1 MLFMSLVKPASP
13 LVVSFTN
20 VNENI
25 QYIVFCMIVKYP
37 IYSCYVNKF
46 EFAGWQFIQKLQH
59 DKSLIYFTDIR

>member
-1 MLFMSLVKPASP
+1 M
-13 LVVSFTN
+13 SFTN

-25 QYIVFCMIVKYP
+25 QYIVLCMIVKYP